1 MTKIEINDEILSE
14 SDLERVVGGLNPQPL
29 PPAPPPP
36 QSFSHNPFATHFNF
50 GRFAFERVNFFNFI

>member
-1 MTKIEINDEILSE
+1 LWTPSRDRPVQGAINLSQRD
-14 SDLERVVGGLNPQPL
+14 SCCTSQPL

-36 QSFSHNPFATHFNF
+36 ESFSRNPFATHFNF